1 MFPCNRTVIVE
12 VCVDT
17 YSEISRKKKP
27 TDVQANKQV
36 NRQTDKQTNKQKTEQ
51 INKQTIKPCKIKG
64 NAESV
69 RAKNLYEL

>member
-1 MFPCNRTVIVE
+1 MCFLVIGQWLLKYAWIPTLKSVE
-12 VCVDT
+12 
-17 YSEISRKKKP
+17 KKT